1 MPATLIAYA
10 ATMTIEQIIVSFVVN
25 YALSYVMNAIFAEGG
40 GAVPPEPTD
49 QGTRQQIPPSTANTI
64 PIVYGK
70 AYLGG
75 TFVDAALTTDQ
86 KVMYYVLAVSS
97 ISPTGTFTYDT
108 SDMYFGDRKIAFAGA
123 GNPAVASLAD
133 QAIPPNVDTTIAGNL
148 EIYLYTSTTAGVVSG
163 ANTALMPW
171 DVMGASSGLEASLRW
186 SSTNRNMNGLAFAII
201 KLTYNREANTTQLTP
216 VTFNVTQNLNGLN
229 RARPADCWYDYLT
242 NSVYGGA
249 VDATYVDTTTRDAL
263 NTYSDELITYIPS
276 GGGSATQR
284 RYTINGVVN
293 AGQNV
298 LSNLSKILVSCDSW
312 MAYNPPN
319 GKWSIV
325 INKAE
330 TTSYYFDDTNII
342 GEIQVSCIDIASSI
356 NKVEAK
362 FPNKDNKDQY
372 AYVNVETPV
381 GLLYPNEPVNKYSL
395 TLDYVNNNIQATYL
409 ANRMLEQAREDLIVN
424 FSTTYYGIQVDA
436 GNVIA
441 VTNSGYGWNN
451 KLFRVMKVN
460 EIALEDGTLGAKLE
474 LNEYNAQVFDDI
486 SITAFSPAPNSGL
499 PSPIYFSALTA
510 PTVTSSA
517 PSATVPTFNVQVT
530 IPTTGRVTFINL
542 FYTTSATPTA
552 SDWASL
558 ATFENPSSLPFTNA
572 TTVNFLNNSLPSGNY
587 YFGYLVGND
596 ISQSAI
602 SSLSS
607 VFAWSPVGA
616 GLQVATVSLY
626 QWLATTPA
634 SPTGNSTYT
643 WATVTNSAYTAADG
657 WEVAIPTNP
666 LTAGYKLW
674 SATKNISAA
683 VGTATTTIN
692 WTTGSTLAALSI
704 NGSQGTSSRICFARV
719 PSNPTPV
726 SGTITTS
733 GGASFPSGAESL
745 ATWGFTATW
754 VASDPD
760 PSSTNSLFQSEGL
773 YNPATNTTAWSTPY
787 ISSLKVGTLS
797 AITADMGTLTAGEI
811 IVGTS
816 PAVSGNTMT
825 GTGTHL
831 YSNGRFVM
839 GNATTNI
846 TFNGTNA
853 YLNGFTSLAQ
863 IYGSSTTTEYW
874 TANTQIYDQYTSPVT
889 ITNSGSSGF
898 DSTKPIFLL
907 LTTQLGLGCTT
918 AGNSAPPAL
927 VVQQAYIEYSYST
940 NNGSTY
946 TAYTTFGYPA
956 RIKSIS
962 ANYTTIYGF
971 NRNFINSG
979 AFNLQFDIA
988 AQAPSATNIRY
999 RIWRRYIAYGDN
1011 SATTTGYFGG
1021 VVIAPSFTEVETY
1034 FNAATLMILQVKA

>member
-1 MPATLIAYA
+1 MPASVIAYA
-10 ATMTIEQIIVSFVVN
+10 ATITIEQIIVSFVVN
-25 YALSYVMNAIFAEGG
+25 YALSTVINAVFGEGG
-40 GAVPPEPTD
+40 GEGDTPPPEE
-49 QGTRQQIPPSTANTI
+49 QGTRQQIPPSTNNTI
-64 PIVYGK
+64 PIVYGT
-70 AYLGG
+70 AFLGG

-86 KVMYYVLAVSS
+86 KVMYYVLAISS
-97 ISPTGTFTYDT
+97 ISQNGTVTYDT
-108 SDMYFGDRKIAFAGA
+108 SNMYFGDRKIAFSGST
-123 GNPAVASLAD
+123 PAVASLSD

-148 EIYLYTSTTAGVVSG
+148 EIYLYTSTPAGVVSRS
-163 ANTALMPW
+163 NTTLYPW
-171 DVMGASSGLEASLRW
+171 DVMGASSGLDASLQW
-186 SSTNRNMNGLAFAII
+186 SSTNRNMNGLAFAIV
-201 KLTYNREANTTQLTP
+201 KLTYSREANTTQLLP
-216 VTFNVTQNLNGLN
+216 VTFKLTQNLNGLD

-242 NSVYGGA
+242 NSVYGCA
-249 VDATYVDTTTRDAL
+249 VDTAYVDTATRDAL

-293 AGQNV
+293 AGDNV
-298 LSNLSKILVSCDSW
+298 LTNLSKILVSCDSW
-312 MAYNPPN
+312 LAYNAVN
-319 GKWSIV
+319 GKWSII

-330 TTSYYFDDTNII
+330 TTAYYFDDTNII

-362 FPNKDNKDQY
+362 FPNKDNKDQL
-372 AYVNVETPV
+372 AFVNVDTPV
-381 GLLYPNEPVNKYSL
+381 GLLFPNEPVNKYSI
-395 TLDYVNNNIQATYL
+395 TLDYVNNNVQAQYL

-424 FSTTYYGIQVDA
+424 FSTTFYGIQVDA

-441 VTNSGYGWNN
+441 VTNSGYGWSN
-451 KLFRVMKVN
+451 KLFRVMRVN
-460 EIALEDGTLGAKLE
+460 EVALEDGTLGAKLQ
-474 LNEYNAQVFDDI
+474 LNEYNAQVYDDL

-499 PSPIYFSALTA
+499 PSPVYFSALTA

-517 PSATVPTFNVQVT
+517 PSATVPTFDVQVT

-552 SDWASL
+552 SDWSSL

-572 TTVNFLNNSLPSGNY
+572 TTVSFANNSLPAGNY

-616 GLQVATVSLY
+616 GLQVATVALY

-657 WEVAIPTNP
+657 WEVAIPANP
-666 LTAGYKLW
+666 LTANYKLW

-692 WTTGSTLAALSI
+692 WTTGTTLAALSI

-719 PSNPTPV
+719 ASNPTPV

-733 GGASFPSGAESL
+733 GGASFPSGAESV

-760 PSSTNSLFQSEGL
+760 PASTNSLYQSEGI
-773 YNPATNTTAWSTPY
+773 YDPAANTTAWSTPY

-797 AITADMGTLTAGEI
+797 AITANMGTLTSGEI
-811 IVGTS
+811 IVGSS

-831 YSNGRFVM
+831 YGDGRFVM
-839 GNATTNI
+839 GTSTTNI
-846 TFNGTNA
+846 TFNGTTA
-853 YLNGFTSLAQ
+853 HINGFAVAA
-863 IYGSSTTTEYW
+863 SSASVAVSFMSAAKVALISFTLTEEATVSYMASG
-874 TANTQIYDQYTSPVT
+874 TLICQSGDANMDSIGNDVQFTLENSSATVLDNRFVG
-889 ITNSGSSGF
+889 NSGRAYKFDVGRGLSSSVVYTNVKILPAGTYTINVVRGNITVA
-898 DSTKPIFLL
+898 DSTGFLIPNPYT
-907 LTTQLGLGCTT
+907 LTFFNWYMSGVT
-918 AGNSAPPAL
+918 A
-927 VVQQAYIEYSYST
+927 
-940 NNGSTY
+940 TY
-946 TAYTTFGYPA
+946 EVL
-956 RIKSIS
+956 
-962 ANYTTIYGF
+962 
-971 NRNFINSG
+971 FI
-979 AFNLQFDIA
+979 
-988 AQAPSATNIRY
+988 
-999 RIWRRYIAYGDN
+999 
-1011 SATTTGYFGG
+1011 
-1021 VVIAPSFTEVETY
+1021 
-1034 FNAATLMILQVKA
+1034 